1 MFGRESSHSQRLQRR
16 SFVPVYSPL
25 VTVKLKADR
34 WSQCFERRHAEGR
47 KGRVGDGRFCQL
59 SLRRFA
65 RGCSPKV
72 RAGNE
77 ILMYAPIQRGDILR
91 FKTTYNANPERR
103 RKSAVAYRMNCKTC
117 FKAGELPDYLMHWLN
132 SVCMAL
138 FLPWSVSM
146 SCVLIFDI

>member
-1 MFGRESSHSQRLQRR
+1 MRAQANSEVFGRESSHSQRLQRR

-59 SLRRFA
+59 NLRRFA

-77 ILMYAPIQRGDILR
+77 TLMYICTNSTWRHLEVQDSLQCQSGAQTKMSSCIPD
-91 FKTTYNANPERR
+91 
-103 RKSAVAYRMNCKTC
+103 
-117 FKAGELPDYLMHWLN
+117 ELQDMFQSWRTP
-132 SVCMAL
+132 
-138 FLPWSVSM
+138 
-146 SCVLIFDI
+146 